1 MGEQV
6 SQEAPDRDRG
16 PFVLRQAVNGG
27 AMPSDVV
34 QLSADLRPFSTNSA
48 CACSKRMPNQEA
60 FGLRH
65 DLVSKTHGRPSEG
78 GSWPVTTLL
87 SLEYEAMLGERVGKD
102 WGINEP
108 GMKQTTQI

>member
-48 CACSKRMPNQEA
+48 CACSERMPNQEA
-60 FGLRH
+60 FGTTLSPKRM
-65 DLVSKTHGRPSEG
+65 G
-78 GSWPVTTLL
+78 GPLSAVLGQHVTTLL
-87 SLEYEAMLGERVGKD
+87 SPEYEAMLGERVGKD